1 MIGVRP
7 QVSGTASVQG
17 DLWSARARDWAD
29 IQEDTMLPLYHAVLE
44 RAGLAGGARWLDVG
58 CGSGRFVQLA
68 AQHGAAVSG
77 LDAAPALVAIASERV
92 PGADMR
98 VGEIEELPW
107 ADASF
112 DVVTGFNAFQYAANP
127 VNALRETGRVAVP
140 GAEVFIATWGAAQ
153 DCEAAGYLRA
163 LGALSPPPPPGAPGP
178 FALSEPGALER
189 LAVAAGLTPGDQ
201 LEVECTWYYPEL
213 DTALRGLLSAGPAV
227 RAVRHSG
234 EERVRRAVTD
244 AITPFRTARGGYRIE
259 NTFRCLIAR

>member
-1 MIGVRP
+1 MIHVKP
-7 QVSGTASVQG
+7 LVSGTASMQG
-17 DLWSARARDWAD
+17 DLWSARPRDWAD
-29 IQEDTMLPLYHAVLE
+29 VQEDTMLPLYQAVLE
-44 RAGLAGGARWLDVG
+44 RAGLAGGARWL
-58 CGSGRFVQLA
+58 
-68 AQHGAAVSG
+68 
-77 LDAAPALVAIASERV
+77 
-92 PGADMR
+92 
-98 VGEIEELPW
+98 EELPW

-112 DVVTGFNAFQYAANP
+112 DVVTGFNAFQYAAHP
-127 VNALRETGRVAVP
+127 VKALREARRVAVP

-189 LAVAAGLTPGDQ
+189 LAVAAGLTPGEH
-201 LEVECTWYYPEL
+201 LEVECTWYYAEI

-234 EERVRRAVTD
+234 EERVRRAVTA

-259 NTFRCLIAR
+259 NTFRCLVAR